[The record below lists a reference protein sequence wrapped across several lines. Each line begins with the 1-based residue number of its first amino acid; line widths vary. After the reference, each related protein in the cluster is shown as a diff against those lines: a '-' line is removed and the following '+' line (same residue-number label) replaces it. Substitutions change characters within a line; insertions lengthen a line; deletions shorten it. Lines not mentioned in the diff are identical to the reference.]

1 VETSRIELV
10 KLSAEHLDPIASE
23 LGLNEEVFRWL
34 PWGQPQST
42 DQIIGVLRKFIAER
56 EIGTR
61 EPFAVLDKASQ
72 RLIGTT
78 SLMDIN
84 PANRALEIGSTFYV
98 QEFWRSY
105 VNSHCKLLLL
115 TEAFENRDTERVTL
129 KTDARNQRSRNAITR
144 IGATFEGVLRHHML
158 LPDGTWRDSAYFS
171 ILREEWPAVKE
182 ELTKKINSYES

>member
-1 VETSRIELV
+1 METSRIELV